1 MSRNSDQS
9 GVRALRV
16 AVTGGLACGKTEVA
30 RMLGRLGAAV
40 WEADAAA
47 HRLLRRGTTVYGRVV
62 RRFGPGILRADGEI
76 DRGQLGRRVFAAA
89 RERRALNALVHP
101 GVIRA
106 LRAWLAEQRR
116 RGRPAVAV
124 VPLLFE
130 AGLGRGWDAVVCVA
144 TDGAAALRRLRQRG
158 LSARA
163 ARQRLQAQWPLA
175 RKIRRADVVLWN
187 KGTRRDLAVKTRTLW
202 SALMKKEK

>member
-1 MSRNSDQS
+1 MSRTSDQ
-9 GVRALRV
+9 GTARARRV
-16 AVTGGLACGKTEVA
+16 AVTGGIACGKTAVA
-30 RMLGRLGAAV
+30 RILGRLGAAV

-47 HRLLRRGTTVYGRVV
+47 HRLLRRGTPVYARVV

-76 DRGQLGRRVFAAA
+76 DRRQLGRRVFAAA

-101 GVIRA
+101 AVIRA

-130 AGLGRGWDAVVCVA
+130 AGLGRGWDAVICVA
-144 TDGAAALRRLRQRG
+144 TGRAEALRRLRQRG
-158 LSARA
+158 LSACA
-163 ARQRLQAQWPLA
+163 ARQRLEAQWPLA

-187 KGTRRDLAVKTRTLW
+187 KGTRRALAANTRRLW
-202 SALMKKEK
+202 AALMKKEK